1 MSPATTSRS
10 SLAPHH
16 RRSAV
21 DLEIIVPAFNEERR
35 LGRTLTAIRAH
46 LAADSRLTA
55 RIVIVDNGSADRTA
69 ELVDRLDLAARG
81 TRSETVHVVV
91 IGCSRGGKGA
101 AIRRGML
108 SSSARWIGF
117 CDADL
122 ATPAT
127 DISRAV
133 AALQEGFDVVIG
145 SRRCEGAAY
154 THPRTRLRRVGGFA
168 FRLST
173 RRLAGP
179 VQDTQ
184 CGFKFFRGSAARALF
199 AGTISAGFSFDVE
212 LIARARL
219 LRLACAEL
227 PVRWT
232 DQPGSSLSPWRDG
245 RRIAAE
251 LTSLRR
257 LYPTLPSDHPVV
269 VLP

>member
-1 MSPATTSRS
+1 MSPVSISRS
-10 SLAPHH
+10 TFTPHH

-35 LGRTLTAIRAH
+35 LGRTLTEIRAH
-46 LAADSRLTA
+46 LAGDPRLTA

-69 ELVDRLDLAARG
+69 ELVDRLDLVALG
-81 TRSETVHVVV
+81 TPSENVEVTV

-127 DISRAV
+127 DITRAV
-133 AALQEGFDVVIG
+133 AALREGFDVVVG
-145 SRRCEGAAY
+145 SRRCAGAEYAQAQ
-154 THPRTRLRRVGGFA
+154 TTLRRMGGFA
-168 FRLST
+168 FRVST
-173 RRLAGP
+173 RRLAGN
-179 VQDTQ
+179 VRDTQ
-184 CGFKFFRGSAARALF
+184 CGFKFFRGAAARALF

-219 LRLACAEL
+219 LRLSVAEL
-227 PVRWT
+227 PVHWT

-245 RRIAAE
+245 RRIVAE
-251 LTSLRR
+251 LSSLRR
-257 LYPTLPSDHPVV
+257 LYPTLPSDHAVV